1 MVSEDS
7 VYRSL
12 ASLGV
17 DVPAEVRERA
27 LDPLKLELPGKASQ
41 GAVGLPS
48 LLAGCSERRQIE
60 VTSSITS

>member
-1 MVSEDS
+1 M
-7 VYRSL
+7 